1 MAGPEFPSCQPLPQL
16 PTGGYDDDYF
26 VDPAPESLHC
36 PVCLL
41 VLREPHLISC
51 CGAHLCQVS
60 FLYTLTNYRTY
71 PCPISGV
78 YRTCSSK

>member
-1 MAGPEFPSCQPLPQL
+1 MAEAPGFPLCQPLPEL

-26 VDPAPESLHC
+26 LEPPHESLHC

-51 CGAHLCQVS
+51 CGAHICQVS
-60 FLYTLTNYRTY
+60 ELMFYYYHVVTTYTLFR
-71 PCPISGV
+71 CV
-78 YRTCSSK
+78 

>member
-1 MAGPEFPSCQPLPQL
+1 MAGPEFPSFQPLPQL
-16 PTGGYDDDYF
+16 PTGGYDDDCF
-26 VDPAPESLHC
+26 VDLAPESLHC

-60 FLYTLTNYRTY
+60 FPSTLTNYHT
-71 PCPISGV
+71 
-78 YRTCSSK
+78 